1 MHVVLR
7 ETKAKGSE
15 ISILGGGHSGIPG
28 DMLIESR
35 AQNVRVISINLL
47 MKNGGINSKGNL
59 PLQDK
64 GRLRWNIVILG
75 QGCLNR
81 DSKVSFEFITLIQ
94 KAIYKSMKF
103 INGKMIRDTE
113 KFYYALK
120 VRTPRFI

>member
-1 MHVVLR
+1 MDCFIHVIFR
-7 ETKAKGSE
+7 ETKTGSE
-15 ISILGGGHSGIPG
+15 ISILGGHSGIPG

-47 MKNGGINSKGNL
+47 MKNGDINSKGNL
-59 PLQDK
+59 TFQDK
-64 GRLRWNIVILG
+64 DRLRWNIVILG

-81 DSKVSFEFITLIQ
+81 DSKVPFEFITLIQ

-113 KFYYALK
+113 KFYYA
-120 VRTPRFI
+120 

>member
-15 ISILGGGHSGIPG
+15 ISILGGHSGIPG

-47 MKNGGINSKGNL
+47 MKNGDINSKGNL

-64 GRLRWNIVILG
+64 GRLRWNIAILG